1 MSDKQTSTNSATST
15 GATNEAAPAAP
26 VHAAAPHASVKMAQ
40 AMPVR
45 VQLFNASGATLSV
58 PIINKATGETDV
70 VFVQHGGKPKLLAGY
85 TVDPVFSSRNP
96 ALQVTK
102 ANN

>member
-26 VHAAAPHASVKMAQ
+26 AHAVPHAAVKMAQ

-45 VQLFNASGATLSV
+45 VQLFNSSGATLAV
-58 PIINKATGETDV
+58 PVINKVTGDTDI
-70 VFVQHGGKPKLLAGY
+70 VFVQHGGKPKLTAGY
-85 TVDPVFSSRNP
+85 TVDPVFASRHP
-96 ALQVTK
+96 SLQVTK
-102 ANN
+102 VNN